1 MENQFDL
8 GLNIASIEAELP
20 DPVITLSGAD
30 TFTASDTAEMPL
42 LVLTA
47 YGRSWQDERIVNIV
61 DIGISGHGIP
71 VDSGG
76 NYTDSNGQQWV
87 CDKLIVNAD
96 GSGKIV
102 KNTSAIV
109 FSGNERFNIVDGS
122 LISAELSWLNMPK
135 MQLLPQNTAQAK
147 ATALF
152 SAGTVGSQAT
162 VYSGTDVVGFSEWSN
177 VQFIYFSMKH
187 FTDVDSF
194 KAFLKTAA
202 DNSSPVTLAYLL
214 ETPEETELTTEQT
227 ATLQP
232 VIDKYGAFTAYFMST
247 QDGVPTP
254 ENPIEIVSTADLHR
268 VSVPIENIG
277 DNESLTVTTQDKTA
291 INIADIGI
299 EGYGIPVSSGGN
311 YTDSNGQQW
320 VCDKIIVNADGT
332 GKIINNTA
340 IVTLNGSED
349 EKWAISE
356 SITRIITN
364 YIARTAA
371 PNPDTTGKLTMPII
385 SNLLTAVSPVAT
397 YNNVQGISLDYKS
410 AVQLCITSLSG
421 TDDVDMWTT
430 YLAENPI
437 TVVYQLAV
445 SNETELTTEQM
456 ETLTPLVNQ
465 YGAFTAYFMS
475 TQDGTPT
482 PENPIEIVSTADLH
496 KFATA
501 EITTGLPLR
510 GIPVSS
516 GGNYTDSNSQEWICD
531 TLEHLYGEPAQITKR
546 VKESTVTQL
555 YDAKGGNAIWIQ
567 TSTGNITTWVY
578 GKYGTANWLDGRWYF
593 SVLGAFLKENYR
605 NGVFVNSENLGST
618 AYTSSAVSE
627 IIGDWKN
634 SADGAQFIS
643 EWTNQNGEPRTGA
656 LPMYALAN
664 GDKLPKE
671 FLSTMGG
678 IYDGAE
684 IIYPS
689 EAKTIL
695 LTTAETEAL
704 NSLSGYSGTTT
715 VYNENAAEMTVK
727 LLKED
732 YDMQYIHWIKESQ
745 TFLCEKA
752 GKYKIICVGG
762 GSSGGIGAVGT
773 SGTLQAAGTT
783 TSFGSIISAEGG
795 GKTRTSLNAS
805 QMVSLCGGQSGYDG
819 INYGSTAHM
828 LAASTSGGTGTTVAG
843 GESALM
849 WGTGHG
855 YGAGGGAKGT
865 TASYSLSG
873 ESTVKQTFLAPASGK
888 CGKVESTIVDL
899 EANQAVVCTIGG
911 GGVLNLSDQNVLD
924 YFKNYVSAS
933 TATVSAAGA
942 EISACVSNGADGV
955 IIIQYLGV

>member
-247 QDGVPTP
+247 QDGV
-254 ENPIEIVSTADLHR
+254 
-268 VSVPIENIG
+268 
-277 DNESLTVTTQDKTA
+277 
-291 INIADIGI
+291 
-299 EGYGIPVSSGGN
+299 
-311 YTDSNGQQW
+311 
-320 VCDKIIVNADGT
+320 
-332 GKIINNTA
+332 
-340 IVTLNGSED
+340 
-349 EKWAISE
+349 
-356 SITRIITN
+356 
-364 YIARTAA
+364 
-371 PNPDTTGKLTMPII
+371 
-385 SNLLTAVSPVAT
+385 
-397 YNNVQGISLDYKS
+397 
-410 AVQLCITSLSG
+410 
-421 TDDVDMWTT
+421 
-430 YLAENPI
+430 
-437 TVVYQLAV
+437 
-445 SNETELTTEQM
+445 
-456 ETLTPLVNQ
+456 
-465 YGAFTAYFMS
+465 
-475 TQDGTPT
+475 PT